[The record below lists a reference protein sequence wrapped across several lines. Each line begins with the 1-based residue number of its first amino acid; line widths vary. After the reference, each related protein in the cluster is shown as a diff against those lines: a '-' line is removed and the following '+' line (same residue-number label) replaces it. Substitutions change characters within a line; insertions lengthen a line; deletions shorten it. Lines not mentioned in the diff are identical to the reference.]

1 MERFGV
7 LTKSETMKKLSL
19 YVFLGLLLS
28 SNAYAEYLMIS
39 KMKGFNYS
47 FFGFSAKEVSV
58 DFEKIGDQFYPLY
71 HKDRPIFIENERV
84 SEYFRQVN
92 DKTKF
97 ICRIPV
103 RPDGRNY
110 VSRLIHTIW
119 SFFKGK
125 GYYTIKDN
133 GEYEKVNVGE
143 LLFDCIKFEDN
154 KMVEPE

>member
-1 MERFGV
+1 VERFGV